1 MSKRLKNVK
10 KYVKIMI
17 LMIITLSMIYW
28 QLSYGVN
35 KTGAITKRINTPT
48 VKMEWNN
55 TFGGSYIDLAY
66 SLIQTSDGGFAMAG
80 YTEASTI
87 SLSNMLLVKTD
98 VNGELEWNKVF
109 GGKYMD
115 EAYSLI
121 QTSDGGFAMAGK
133 TTSYGAGYPDMWLVK
148 TDVNGE
154 LEWNNTFG
162 GIDFDWAESLIQTSD
177 GGFALAGCTK
187 SYGAGNYDMWLV
199 KTDTNGEPE
208 WNNTFGG
215 IESDGAYSLIQTSD
229 GGFALA
235 GFTNSY
241 GAGGVDMWLVKT
253 DTTGNHEWDYAFGE
267 LGTELATSLIQTSD
281 GGLALAGYTSS
292 YGAGNY
298 DMWLVKTDITGISEW
313 KYSIGGEGKDE
324 AYSLIQTT
332 EGGFAIAGY
341 TESYGAGNYD
351 MWLVKTDDEGELEW
365 KNTFGGTEND
375 FAQSLVQT
383 TDGGFAI
390 AGSTNSYGDGDI
402 NMWLVKTLGSTANT
416 LTTSSTTTVASTTT
430 HSETSPSWAP
440 IIVILSLATIIIRKR
455 G

>member
-177 GGFALAGCTK
+177 GGFALAGCNK

-215 IESDGAYSLIQTSD
+215 IESDGAYS
-229 GGFALA
+229 F
-235 GFTNSY
+235 
-241 GAGGVDMWLVKT
+241 
-253 DTTGNHEWDYAFGE
+253 
-267 LGTELATSLIQTSD
+267 IQTSD

-455 G
+455 RNK

>member
-1 MSKRLKNVK
+1 
-10 KYVKIMI
+10 
-17 LMIITLSMIYW
+17 
-28 QLSYGVN
+28 
-35 KTGAITKRINTPT
+35 
-48 VKMEWNN
+48 
-55 TFGGSYIDLAY
+55 
-66 SLIQTSDGGFAMAG
+66 
-80 YTEASTI
+80 
-87 SLSNMLLVKTD
+87 
-98 VNGELEWNKVF
+98 
-109 GGKYMD
+109 MD
-115 EAYSLI
+115 E
-121 QTSDGGFAMAGK
+121 
-133 TTSYGAGYPDMWLVK
+133 
-148 TDVNGE
+148 
-154 LEWNNTFG
+154 
-162 GIDFDWAESLIQTSD
+162 
-177 GGFALAGCTK
+177 
-187 SYGAGNYDMWLV
+187 
-199 KTDTNGEPE
+199 
-208 WNNTFGG
+208 
-215 IESDGAYSLIQTSD
+215 AYSLIQTSD

-455 G
+455 RNK